1 MLLMVTVNTSPTAR
15 LSCSV
20 APQHDPTQLLLSLK
34 PTAEQTDLAAQAVTL
49 PRSPIKQI
57 SMPHRDML
65 VLPALAAQAQTCSQ
79 APSMVSSRCVQCVRL
94 IARHLVASPM
104 RQMWMSP
111 LIFMLSLC
119 RRVTPP
125 TMTSSRA
132 FFTSSCPKISGAM
145 LDARRP

>member
-1 MLLMVTVNTSPTAR
+1 MQFSTKHKFFYV
-15 LSCSV
+15 CSV
-20 APQHDPTQLLLSLK
+20 HVS
-34 PTAEQTDLAAQAVTL
+34 
-49 PRSPIKQI
+49 
-57 SMPHRDML
+57 HCML
-65 VLPALAAQAQTCSQ
+65 
-79 APSMVSSRCVQCVRL
+79 
-94 IARHLVASPM
+94 LVASPM